1 MDRSLTHGALSDAS
15 RANGRDIR
23 TLSAGTDVSS
33 HTTGKNA
40 RDVLRVHGRHLAQGD
55 AEAQATD
62 HNIRRPLRQ

>member
-33 HTTGKNA
+33 HTTGSNA
-40 RDVLRVHGRHLAQGD
+40 RDVLRVRGRHLAHDG

-62 HNIRRPLRQ
+62 HNIRRPHRR